1 MFVGDVGQVDD
12 ESFGASAD
20 GSGEVQSRG
29 GGRASRQNKAGKGG
43 QRRLERVDPLF
54 EARRERAA
62 DSLVIGAGGVGVGER
77 RAECEEVG
85 LDRAEDRVDFVVDVF
100 GPGQSEPG
108 VQFVDGA
115 VGIDPRVVL
124 QDATAAEEPG
134 GAVVAG
140 FRVDLQS
147 SPASSALF
155 DFRRG
160 DAVAVFAALGGA
172 FTRVYT
178 RRDRPEGKGGG
189 PRRRPG
195 SATTRSNERPTL
207 RRALRNALTT
217 LALGL
222 PTLAHGQ
229 EAPPR
234 DEFTP
239 AHAAALE
246 AKHLRNIKQLTRGF
260 ARAGEGYFSPD
271 GKLVIY
277 QAEPRGQGEYQMFIQ
292 ESNPDATPR
301 MVSTGKGKCT
311 CGYFHPNGKS
321 IIFGSS
327 HLDPTLT
334 HIPAKPKPK
343 DPAYSRS
350 RNYRWDFDASMDI
363 FRADLDGSHLVRLTD
378 AAGYDAEGSYSP
390 DGREIIFTS
399 YRDGDAEIYVM
410 NADGSKP
417 RRITHSK
424 GYDGGPFFAP
434 DGRRI
439 IYRSDRKGNDMLQ
452 IYINT
457 PDGANERALTS
468 NNDVNWGPYFYR
480 DSRHIV
486 YATSR
491 HGHQNYEI
499 YWMDVDTGKEE
510 RITYVAGFDGLPVF
524 NRDGTKLMWTSK
536 GRTPNKTSQLFVAD
550 FVAPAEAT
558 ASR

>member
-1 MFVGDVGQVDD
+1 M
-12 ESFGASAD
+12 
-20 GSGEVQSRG
+20 
-29 GGRASRQNKAGKGG
+29 
-43 QRRLERVDPLF
+43 
-54 EARRERAA
+54 
-62 DSLVIGAGGVGVGER
+62 
-77 RAECEEVG
+77 
-85 LDRAEDRVDFVVDVF
+85 
-100 GPGQSEPG
+100 
-108 VQFVDGA
+108 
-115 VGIDPRVVL
+115 
-124 QDATAAEEPG
+124 
-134 GAVVAG
+134 
-140 FRVDLQS
+140 
-147 SPASSALF
+147 
-155 DFRRG
+155 
-160 DAVAVFAALGGA
+160 
-172 FTRVYT
+172 
-178 RRDRPEGKGGG
+178 
-189 PRRRPG
+189 
-195 SATTRSNERPTL
+195 
-207 RRALRNALTT
+207 RRALRIALTT

-222 PTLAHGQ
+222 PTRAHGQ
-229 EAPPR
+229 EAPPH

-239 AHAAALE
+239 AQAAALE
-246 AKHLRNIKQLTRGF
+246 AKHLRNISQLTRGF

-292 ESNPDATPR
+292 ESNPGATPR

-334 HIPAKPKPK
+334 QTPAKPKPK

-390 DGREIIFTS
+390 DGR
-399 YRDGDAEIYVM
+399 
-410 NADGSKP
+410 
-417 RRITHSK
+417 
-424 GYDGGPFFAP
+424 
-434 DGRRI
+434 RI

-457 PDGANERALTS
+457 PDGAHERALTN
-468 NNDVNWGPYFYR
+468 NNDVNWGPYFFR